1 MFLSKSKKIVVI
13 DGMMCNHCAKKV
25 EETLNKLANV
35 DKVKADVK
43 KGIVTVWYHESVDV
57 NQIKDSIKALDY
69 KVVEIKDEKR

>member
-25 EETLNKLANV
+25 EETLNKLAHV

-43 KGIVTVWYHESVDV
+43 KGIATVWYHESVDV

-69 KVVEIKDEKR
+69 KVVKIKDEKR

>member
-13 DGMMCNHCAKKV
+13 DGMMRNHCAKKV

-43 KGIVTVWYHESVDV
+43 KGIATVWYHESVDV